1 MKYDDKIMLDVF
13 EKFLGNP
20 QRLISSI
27 GDLAGA
33 NTIDAF
39 CPPGLS
45 SDQSIIRWHVIMFL
59 SEFVL
64 DPQLVSAY
72 GTYGLV
78 LEGTDYLN
86 RSGQQFYADLKTH
99 AQKE

>member
-1 MKYDDKIMLDVF
+1 MINSRQFHTKKTSKMEYDAKIMLNVF
-13 EKFLGNP
+13 EKFLRDP

-45 SDQSIIRWHVIMFL
+45 SDQNIIRY
-59 SEFVL
+59 
-64 DPQLVSAY
+64 SA
-72 GTYGLV
+72 
-78 LEGTDYLN
+78 
-86 RSGQQFYADLKTH
+86 
-99 AQKE
+99 